1 MSWSAATLESQSKSS
16 IEVQGTA
23 QTVPDGVGETYDHQ
37 LQVCKDV
44 AALLAEAVGGASD
57 KVVVTMGGHANPNHE
72 AFPGSA
78 AETLFVSVTAVPDT
92 TTVHTLPAVKEDT
105 QLPPA
110 PVKNPVQGS
119 QVDAVQRSNQG
130 QTRQASTFAE
140 VPFSDSGN
148 VPATQVEAPYTGV
161 TEVP

>member
-44 AALLAEAVGGASD
+44 AKLLAEAVGGPSD

-78 AETLFVSVTAVPDT
+78 AETLFVSVTAVPDD
-92 TTVHTLPAVKEDT
+92 TTVHTINKPQDDSQA
-105 QLPPA
+105 PPA
-110 PVKNPVQGS
+110 KVKATEKVGGT
-119 QVDAVQRSNQG
+119 QVDAVEASNKGLTPSG
-130 QTRQASTFAE
+130 QT
-140 VPFSDSGN
+140 FSGGA
-148 VPATQVEAPYTGV
+148 VPATEVEAPFTGV
-161 TEVP
+161 TEAP